1 MDKENKENPMRE
13 IRRRYEERHKEER
26 KKSSKQ
32 FNTRLPT
39 GVCDEIN
46 AFLEENELTKVQLVL
61 EGYRSLKKQLEEQ
74 KK

>member
-26 KKSSKQ
+26 KNSSKQ

-39 GVCDEIN
+39 GVCEEIS
-46 AFLEENELTKVQLVL
+46 AFLEEDELTKVQLVL